1 MLGRWFSFHNLQS
14 VSFAGFIW
22 ISQPF
27 FRSERR
33 KCGWWLVIFDFPWIS
48 HLDVKQVQAKLVRF
62 AHNWKNGIVEFWNV
76 GFKEN
81 EIQNTFLHWFSYFS
95 GVFYGV
101 KVEIGCLTG
110 IIIKCR
116 YNIFCRI
123 DLFLLFRPI
132 LPTFHYSIIP
142 CGLSG

>member
-1 MLGRWFSFHNLQS
+1 MEQWNFGMLGLKNTRFKAHFYIDFH
-14 VSFAGFIW
+14 I
-22 ISQPF
+22 
-27 FRSERR
+27 
-33 KCGWWLVIFDFPWIS
+33 LV
-48 HLDVKQVQAKLVRF
+48 
-62 AHNWKNGIVEFWNV
+62 E
-76 GFKEN
+76 
-81 EIQNTFLHWFSYFS
+81 YFM
-95 GVFYGV
+95 GV